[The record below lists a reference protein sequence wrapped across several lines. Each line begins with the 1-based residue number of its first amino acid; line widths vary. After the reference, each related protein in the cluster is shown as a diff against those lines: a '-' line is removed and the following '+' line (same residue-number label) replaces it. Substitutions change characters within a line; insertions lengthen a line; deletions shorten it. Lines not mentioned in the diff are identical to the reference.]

1 MWCSAAHQAD
11 WQALRGALIGC
22 LALLRRRNTFGM
34 VKGGDAKI
42 LAESFLKNVQ
52 VQSLAVE
59 DRKVRSL
66 LWFCWCTD
74 AQKNWE

>member
-1 MWCSAAHQAD
+1 
-11 WQALRGALIGC
+11 
-22 LALLRRRNTFGM
+22 M

-66 LWFCWCTD
+66 L
-74 AQKNWE
+74 